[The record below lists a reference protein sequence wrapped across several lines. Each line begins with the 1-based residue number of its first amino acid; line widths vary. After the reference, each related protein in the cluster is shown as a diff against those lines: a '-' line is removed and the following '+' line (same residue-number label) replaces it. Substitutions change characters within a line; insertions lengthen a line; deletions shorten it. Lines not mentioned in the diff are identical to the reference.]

1 MKKLA
6 ICLCLLL
13 LLSACAG
20 EKEAPAQAPQN
31 DFQELLV
38 LENDSCAVKITG
50 LQPET
55 LFGYGVN
62 VYLENK
68 TGDKSLMFTCDTGS
82 VNGVQIF
89 PLLAAEVSPGKKAND
104 CVTFR
109 AQLPQG
115 ESLGEVTDIA
125 LSFRVYDS
133 QDILAD
139 DIATASVHI
148 YPQGQDKATRFTRTP
163 KPSDTVLVED
173 ENLRVLVTGYRM
185 DEIWGYCAQLY
196 LENKTQTPLMVSVED
211 ASVNGFMLDP
221 FFATVVAPGACAFQD
236 VAWAEESLLA
246 NGIASVRE
254 IQFELEAYP
263 ADDIFAENILDL
275 EITLNP

>member
-13 LLSACAG
+13 LLSACAQ
-20 EKEAPAQAPQN
+20 EPEAPAQKTDN
-31 DFQELLV
+31 SFQELLV
-38 LENDSCAVKITG
+38 LENESCVIKITG

-55 LFGYGVN
+55 LFGYGVD

-68 TGDKSLMFTCDTGS
+68 TSGKNLIFACDSGS
-82 VNGVQIF
+82 VNGVQVF
-89 PLLAAEVSPGKKAND
+89 PLLSSEVTPGKKAND

-109 AQLPQG
+109 LQLPQG
-115 ESLGEVTDIA
+115 ESLGAYTDIA

-139 DIATASVHI
+139 DIATASIHI
-148 YPQGQDKATRFTRTP
+148 YPQGPENATCYTRTP
-163 KPSDTVLVED
+163 KPSDTVLVD
-173 ENLRVLVTGYRM
+173 NENMTVLVTGYRM

-211 ASVNGFMLDP
+211 ASVNGYMLDP
-221 FFATVVAPGACAFQD
+221 FFATQVDPGVCAFRD
-236 VAWAEESLLA
+236 VTWDEKSLLA
-246 NGIASVRE
+246 NGIASVE
-254 IQFELEAYP
+254 QIQLALEAYP